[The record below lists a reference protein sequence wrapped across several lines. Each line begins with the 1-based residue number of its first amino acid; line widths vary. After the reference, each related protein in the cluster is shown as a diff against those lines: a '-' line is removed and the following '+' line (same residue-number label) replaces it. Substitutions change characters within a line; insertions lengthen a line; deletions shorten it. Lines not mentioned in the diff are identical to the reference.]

1 VPKFKYTA
9 IDPGGAR
16 VSGTLDAPS
25 AVRARN
31 DLLGREYQVVTVK
44 ERKPLTEI
52 EITPKKI
59 KPDDLM
65 NFSRQMAAFLRAG
78 IPILDALEALS
89 EDAANKILKKTLLDV
104 IDALRSGSTFSDAV
118 AQHGELFPSYY
129 VGILRS
135 AELTGNLDI
144 VLDQLARYIERDLEA
159 TRALKS
165 ALTYPLVI
173 MGMAIVT
180 VIVLVSYV
188 LPRFQTF
195 FESFHAKLP
204 LPTRMLISFGDFVST
219 WWWLIA
225 VLAVGST
232 VGAYMYLR
240 TERGKYNK
248 DRLLLRLPAVKP
260 VVECAAIER
269 FCRILGA
276 MLRAGVSIPEA
287 MAASSEAANNR
298 VYRKA
303 LSDAREAMLRGEGL
317 ARPLA
322 DTALFPG
329 AASQML
335 RVGEDSGTLDQQLE
349 TAAQYYESE
358 LNYKVKRLTTLFEPI
373 VIVVMGL
380 IVGFV
385 AIALVSAMYG
395 IFNQVKIQ

>member
-322 DTALFPG
+322 DTGLFPG